1 MSSFR
6 NLFLATFLLAVSS
19 IGGSAQKMRLDYKV
33 EANIIAGGGEY
44 TPFYL
49 MNNRGGTVSFTPN
62 TGYLR
67 AAVMKDIDTTRRFSY
82 GFGLDAMASYNDDVP
97 AYIQQAYASLRF
109 LALGLTVGSQEEYSL
124 LWDKALSSGGWVW
137 SGNSRP
143 IPQVRIGIPE
153 FVNFP
158 WTHGTVQVKGEIA
171 YGRFVDDKYQ
181 RHTHGAKENY
191 TTGLLY
197 HRKNLLLRFGKT
209 NKRFYGIVG
218 IDMAAQFGG
227 KTYKG
232 NKLVLDFPSD
242 IKQYFKVF
250 VPLSGGENSPGI
262 DQVNVTGNHLGSY
275 LFAIGT
281 RQKNWEGR
289 IYYEHPFDD
298 HSGMIFRNKADGL
311 WGIEYRSKVPH
322 AVVSGIVVEFLE
334 TRDQSGPFLWD
345 KTQQIPIQVSA
356 GDWYYGHVVY
366 NGWVHRGHTIGNP
379 LIISPG
385 YNTDGYLG
393 FKSSR
398 VEGLHIG
405 IDGHIT
411 PEFDYRFLASL
422 QRGWGTPYFPY
433 IKIEKEFSGMLE
445 VNYAP
450 RQLQGWKFGLS
461 MAVDA
466 GTLVDNNWAIQLGIC
481 KSGRIL

>member
-1 MSSFR
+1 ME
-6 NLFLATFLLAVSS
+6 V
-19 IGGSAQKMRLDYKV
+19 
-33 EANIIAGGGEY
+33 
-44 TPFYL
+44 
-49 MNNRGGTVSFTPN
+49 
-62 TGYLR
+62 GY
-67 AAVMKDIDTTRRFSY
+67 
-82 GFGLDAMASYNDDVP
+82 G
-97 AYIQQAYASLRF
+97 
-109 LALGLTVGSQEEYSL
+109 
-124 LWDKALSSGGWVW
+124 

-289 IYYEHPFDD
+289 IYDEHPFDD
-298 HSGMIFRNKADGL
+298 HSGNDIPGTKPTVFG
-311 WGIEYRSKVPH
+311 
-322 AVVSGIVVEFLE
+322 VS
-334 TRDQSGPFLWD
+334 
-345 KTQQIPIQVSA
+345 
-356 GDWYYGHVVY
+356 
-366 NGWVHRGHTIGNP
+366 
-379 LIISPG
+379 
-385 YNTDGYLG
+385 NT
-393 FKSSR
+393 
-398 VEGLHIG
+398 VA
-405 IDGHIT
+405 
-411 PEFDYRFLASL
+411 RFPMPS
-422 QRGWGTPYFPY
+422 
-433 IKIEKEFSGMLE
+433 
-445 VNYAP
+445 
-450 RQLQGWKFGLS
+450 
-461 MAVDA
+461 
-466 GTLVDNNWAIQLGIC
+466 
-481 KSGRIL
+481 

>member
-1 MSSFR
+1 
-6 NLFLATFLLAVSS
+6 
-19 IGGSAQKMRLDYKV
+19 
-33 EANIIAGGGEY
+33 
-44 TPFYL
+44 
-49 MNNRGGTVSFTPN
+49 
-62 TGYLR
+62 
-67 AAVMKDIDTTRRFSY
+67 MKDIDTTRRFSY
-82 GFGLDAMASYNDDVP
+82 GFGLDAMASFNDDVP

-250 VPLSGGENSPGI
+250 VPLSGGEYSPGI
-262 DQVNVTGNHLGSY
+262 DHVNVTGNHLGSY
-275 LFAIGT
+275 IFALGT
-281 RQKNWEGR
+281 RQK
-289 IYYEHPFDD
+289 Y
-298 HSGMIFRNKADGL
+298 
-311 WGIEYRSKVPH
+311 
-322 AVVSGIVVEFLE
+322 
-334 TRDQSGPFLWD
+334 
-345 KTQQIPIQVSA
+345 
-356 GDWYYGHVVY
+356 
-366 NGWVHRGHTIGNP
+366 
-379 LIISPG
+379 
-385 YNTDGYLG
+385 
-393 FKSSR
+393 
-398 VEGLHIG
+398 
-405 IDGHIT
+405 
-411 PEFDYRFLASL
+411 
-422 QRGWGTPYFPY
+422 
-433 IKIEKEFSGMLE
+433 
-445 VNYAP
+445 
-450 RQLQGWKFGLS
+450 
-461 MAVDA
+461 
-466 GTLVDNNWAIQLGIC
+466 
-481 KSGRIL
+481 